1 MNSPRCATLTAHITG
16 IAMKRLAALALIAV
30 SSLLGGCVTYDDY
43 AYHDRDG
50 YYDERYDD
58 SYQGERYYYDRYGNR
73 VYYNRQYGPGYGSAA
88 YRYPTQSYSYGPDY
102 LVYSHYY
109 SVLWPT
115 YRYYYDPYWSPGFY
129 YGVTFFPRTYF
140 GLNVGWHSWPYYQA
154 YSPYRYSHADHYY
167 DWWDYGRDRAAS
179 RQRYY
184 GNHYLPRYGSARN
197 EAQYLARVTGARGAA
212 QTYYGASAQPGSIV
226 DPLQARQLHSRGGT
240 LPFERGTR
248 DWNDTQPYGTD
259 GRNYRGFIGQDAAGV
274 PTRDPYGRGSNG
286 VDSRG
291 RASSYP
297 DTGTQPRTQRGYQR
311 EVPRND
317 GYVAPAPNARSYDR
331 ASERSRIHDE
341 REIEPSDST
350 SVSEDRYY
358 RGGRS
363 TIAPSTPQPQYESR
377 TREAYRSRNVEQRDV
392 YQPSAPVER
401 SHSRSIERSE
411 PAFQRSEPSYERPQR
426 SEPAFQRSEPSYER
440 PQRSEPSF
448 ERSEPRSAP
457 SYDPPSRSDSSS
469 SSSSDDGGSRSSRGQ
484 LERIVRDDD

>member
-1 MNSPRCATLTAHITG
+1 VRA
-16 IAMKRLAALALIAV
+16 
-30 SSLLGGCVTYDDY
+30 
-43 AYHDRDG
+43 
-50 YYDERYDD
+50 
-58 SYQGERYYYDRYGNR
+58 
-73 VYYNRQYGPGYGSAA
+73 GPGTWLVGQRLSADA
-88 YRYPTQSYSYGPDY
+88 AIAQRE
-102 LVYSHYY
+102 
-109 SVLWPT
+109 
-115 YRYYYDPYWSPGFY
+115 
-129 YGVTFFPRTYF
+129 PRDR
-140 GLNVGWHSWPYYQA
+140 GG
-154 YSPYRYSHADHYY
+154 
-167 DWWDYGRDRAAS
+167 GRQQDRAAS